1 MQDNS
6 PAWLK
11 SPLVGN
17 FPAPP
22 VDTRSQSLPFGE
34 LTWENFEKLIRRV
47 VSREATICWIYGV
60 RGQAQHGLDI
70 LATGSKAHG
79 EFACYQCKQVN
90 KFSANDIKKAVDIF
104 LKGKWA
110 GKTKTFVLCTSSTL
124 NDTKQVDAIV
134 TQRTRLAVQGI
145 EFEVWDGSE
154 GGQLSER
161 LKQHPDLV
169 DDFFL
174 REWVRRFNGEDAA
187 ESLGERLDGA
197 QLAALRSQLQSVYA
211 TLFHRHDQGLRLGS
225 QRSMPLLDR
234 YVTPTIIENRVIMA
248 TAHEPDAALPA
259 REKPQYP
266 EAQPRPSH
274 AIRSNSIHD
283 VSTSVDEWLSRHDKS
298 VILGEPGYGKSALLR
313 VIALQLIND
322 RDGPFCLRWNGLL
335 PVWVSF
341 GGFSTAI
348 QEQPGLSLEDY
359 FDQWLHQNSADA
371 SRPLFRRAVKQSEM
385 LLLVDG
391 LDEGQSES
399 AAKQAMDRISAFL
412 SIRPI
417 SAVFTS
423 RPRGY
428 ERIRPDGAWPTARL
442 GAFDEKRIRDF
453 SKIWFEYLEM
463 PVLGAQGGEENSSN
477 AKRRTSDFLKAIRAN
492 PRVMDLAK
500 TPLFCQLLID
510 IFRYSH
516 HLPEQRIKVYDKI
529 VEMLLS
535 DHPAAREQAAG
546 RTRGDNAPRT
556 DDMREM
562 LMRLAL
568 HIQEK
573 GGAGVITVADCQ
585 AIFCDFLTD
594 DVNGPG
600 SSLYEAKHQA
610 QSIVCYAQTGLGLI
624 VERAQNELG
633 FFHLTIQEYLAAQAM
648 VRKDEETQL
657 AWLIRVWNQPK
668 WHEVVLAW
676 FSIRGADQGKETTQR
691 AIEHLKNATT
701 TPWDRL
707 QLLTLRTE
715 LAANEFGLSPRE
727 ARITINEAADE
738 VETSPFPELR
748 QALARQIALGLR
760 APSVA
765 NICES
770 RIANWIPARS
780 EWRRARLLEA
790 LGNWRV
796 SDDLLHTL
804 KLALH
809 DESVVCRRTA
819 AESLA
824 KVFASDPATGDYLA
838 GIATCFPDT
847 GIRAAA
853 MHGLWKGWPARAELD
868 KLADSARRSMDMDLA
883 LTGIAIRVSTNLHDA
898 EDRRLIWFMFNNGSV
913 SYELRDTCR
922 EVLVQGWS
930 KDGEFKHHAMELLH
944 SPKHF
949 TPSESEQ
956 AVSFLVHTCPGDT
969 DVAGRVAQYYETNP
983 DYFFFHHDESLR
995 KAMFYGFRG
1004 DPNISRAIRAALL
1017 ERRSKYEAIYWG
1029 PDSKW
1034 AYCLLGDET
1043 AKAELLEAY
1052 SLARN
1057 SRDKYWIC
1065 STLMEAWSGDSEV
1078 REMLEKEFL
1087 KPPATVPFLANW
1099 IDAFVQEPNGRRKW
1113 LLDAIGSDDQREVR
1127 GPVGRLLD
1135 EFQDNECLEAVK
1147 AVLSKDIWYY
1157 DKINFQERLIETFP
1171 NDPEVHGWLEPVF
1184 ENIDGPSIASI
1195 AKSYEQDQVIRPR
1208 LLAAAA
1214 PAKADVRA
1222 EVFRVFREYPV
1233 FAPII
1238 FELTKNIWA
1247 ECDGTIRTSGVLA
1260 RCIATVHSPEYKSI
1274 LANKLH
1280 EELDSRGTHYEN
1292 RRRSAFCGLLQLGE
1306 YETCVDALTKK
1317 DPSSL
1322 LWLAEYHSADSL
1334 TARTFFEHWDKLQ
1347 EVSQAAG
1354 RSIKAPWGELIF
1366 NGTAREALIN
1376 TSARNQLIVYLKTMP
1391 IQDRSPESLSLMA
1404 ELFPL
1409 SAELRACLI
1418 ETMKMSE
1425 RSFHRNDIVL
1435 EAQRI
1440 YADQFGGDQQALDEL
1455 GNYWVPNDVIGTSQR
1470 IPSFLYALA
1479 LGWPDDPV
1487 LRSCLQQEKLPQL
1500 PIPVVFALC
1509 GINGNEE
1516 TALTCIDKIV
1526 EITLGHGGTLSA
1538 RYIQGLRKW
1547 ASSPSAESLLK
1558 RLISDSDCSRSIT
1571 AMRLLSTIGKL
1582 NDVDRM
1588 ELIQKFNEQLEIS
1601 AKSCPDGVDL
1611 LAGKTVT
1618 LSQAI
1623 MSVLFIGAD

>member
-11 SPLVGN
+11 SPPVGN

-22 VDTRSQSLPFGE
+22 VDTRSQTLPFGD

-47 VSREATICWIYGV
+47 VSREATITDCWIYGI

-70 LATGSKAHG
+70 LATRSKAHG
-79 EFACYQCKQVN
+79 EFACYQCKQV
-90 KFSANDIKKAVDIF
+90 KEFSADDIKKAVDIF

-110 GKTKTFVLCTSSTL
+110 DKTKTFVICTSSTL

-134 TQRTRLAVQGI
+134 TQRTRLADQGI
-145 EFEVWDGSE
+145 EFDVWDGSE
-154 GGQLSER
+154 GGQLAER
-161 LKQHPDLV
+161 LKKHPDLV

-174 REWVRRFNGEDAA
+174 REWVRRFNGDAA
-187 ESLGERLDGA
+187 AEFLGERLDGA

-234 YVTPTIIENRVIMA
+234 YVSPTIIENRVIMA
-248 TAHEPDAALPA
+248 TAHEADANLPS
-259 REKPQYP
+259 REEPQYS
-266 EAQPRPSH
+266 ETQPRPSYT
-274 AIRSNSIHD
+274 IRSNAIQD
-283 VSTSVDEWLSRHDKS
+283 VSTSVEEWLSRHDKS

-322 RDGPFCLRWNGLL
+322 RDDPFRMRWNGLL

-341 GGFSTAI
+341 GGFSSAI

-371 SRPLFRRAVKQSEM
+371 ACPLFRRAVKQGEM

-391 LDEGQSES
+391 LDEGQSEN

-442 GAFDEKRIRDF
+442 GAFDEEQIRDF
-453 SKIWFEYLEM
+453 STIWFEYLEM
-463 PVLGAQGGEENSSN
+463 PILGVQNGEENNSN
-477 AKRRTSDFLKAIRAN
+477 AERRTNDFLKAIRAN

-573 GGAGVITVADCQ
+573 GGAGVISVADCQ

-610 QSIVCYAQTGLGLI
+610 QSIVGYAQTGLGLI

-657 AWLIRVWNQPK
+657 AWLIGVWDQPK

-676 FSIRGADQGKETTQR
+676 FSIRGADQGKEATQR
-691 AIEHLKNATT
+691 AIERLKNSTT
-701 TPWDRL
+701 TPWSRL
-707 QLLTLRTE
+707 QLLCLRTE

-727 ARITINEAADE
+727 ARTTIGEAADE

-765 NICES
+765 KICEA
-770 RIANWIPARS
+770 RIANWIPARPK
-780 EWRRARLLEA
+780 WRRARLLEA
-790 LGNWRV
+790 LGNWRA

-809 DESVVCRRTA
+809 DESVVCRRAA

-853 MHGLWKGWPARAELD
+853 MHGLWKGWPSKAELD
-868 KLADSARRSMDMDLA
+868 NLADSARRSMDMDLA
-883 LTGIAIRVSTNLHDA
+883 LTGIAIRVSKNFHDA
-898 EDRRLIWFMFNNGSV
+898 EDRSLIWHMFNNGNM

-922 EVLVQGWS
+922 DVLVQGWS

-956 AVSFLVHTCPGDT
+956 AVSFLVHAWPGDT
-969 DVAGRVAQYYETNP
+969 DVAGRVAQHYETNP
-983 DYFFFHHDESLR
+983 DYFFMHHDENLQ
-995 KAMFYGFRG
+995 KAMFTGFRG
-1004 DPNISRAIRAALL
+1004 NPDLSKAIRQSLL
-1017 ERRSKYEAIYWG
+1017 NRRSKYEAIYWS
-1029 PDSKW
+1029 PDTKW
-1034 AYCLLGDET
+1034 AYCILGDET

-1052 SLARN
+1052 SSASN
-1057 SRDKYWIC
+1057 STDKLWIC
-1065 STLMEAWSGDSEV
+1065 STLMEAWSSDRKV
-1078 REMLEKEFL
+1078 REMLSKEYL
-1087 KPPATVPFLANW
+1087 KPPDTVSFLAKW
-1099 IDAFVQEPNGRRKW
+1099 INSFIPEPKARRAW
-1113 LLDAIGSDDQREVR
+1113 LLDAINSEDRRVAR
-1127 GPVGRLLD
+1127 VPVGLLLE
-1135 EFQDNECLEAVK
+1135 EFQDNESLVAVK
-1147 AVLSKDIWYY
+1147 AVVAKDIWYY
-1157 DKINFQERLIETFP
+1157 DKINFQGSFIEITP
-1171 NDPEVHGWLEPVF
+1171 NDPEVREWMEAAF

-1195 AKSYEQDQVIRPR
+1195 AISHEQDQVIRPR

-1214 PAKADVRA
+1214 PAKADARA

-1233 FAPII
+1233 SSPIVL
-1238 FELTKNIWA
+1238 ELTKNIWA
-1247 ECDGTIRTSGVLA
+1247 ENDATIRTSGVLA
-1260 RCIATVHSPEYKSI
+1260 RCIAAAHSPEYKSA
-1274 LANKLH
+1274 LVSKLR
-1280 EELDSRGTHYEN
+1280 EELNSLGTFYEN
-1292 RRRSAFCGLLQLGE
+1292 RRRSE
-1306 YETCVDALTKK
+1306 
-1317 DPSSL
+1317 
-1322 LWLAEYHSADSL
+1322 
-1334 TARTFFEHWDKLQ
+1334 
-1347 EVSQAAG
+1347 
-1354 RSIKAPWGELIF
+1354 
-1366 NGTAREALIN
+1366 
-1376 TSARNQLIVYLKTMP
+1376 
-1391 IQDRSPESLSLMA
+1391 
-1404 ELFPL
+1404 
-1409 SAELRACLI
+1409 RA
-1418 ETMKMSE
+1418 
-1425 RSFHRNDIVL
+1425 
-1435 EAQRI
+1435 
-1440 YADQFGGDQQALDEL
+1440 
-1455 GNYWVPNDVIGTSQR
+1455 
-1470 IPSFLYALA
+1470 
-1479 LGWPDDPV
+1479 
-1487 LRSCLQQEKLPQL
+1487 
-1500 PIPVVFALC
+1500 
-1509 GINGNEE
+1509 
-1516 TALTCIDKIV
+1516 
-1526 EITLGHGGTLSA
+1526 
-1538 RYIQGLRKW
+1538 
-1547 ASSPSAESLLK
+1547 
-1558 RLISDSDCSRSIT
+1558 
-1571 AMRLLSTIGKL
+1571 
-1582 NDVDRM
+1582 
-1588 ELIQKFNEQLEIS
+1588 
-1601 AKSCPDGVDL
+1601 
-1611 LAGKTVT
+1611 
-1618 LSQAI
+1618 
-1623 MSVLFIGAD
+1623 